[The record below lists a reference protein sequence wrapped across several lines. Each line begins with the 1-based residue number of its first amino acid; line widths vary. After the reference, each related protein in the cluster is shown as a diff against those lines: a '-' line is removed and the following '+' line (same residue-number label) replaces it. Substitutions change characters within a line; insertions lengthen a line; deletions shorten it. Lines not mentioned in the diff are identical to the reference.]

1 MVPLSSLAP
10 GTQATV
16 LRIDI
21 PVAQRVRLMEMGMI
35 PGTVVDVVR
44 FAPLGDPLEIR
55 LRGYHLSLRKRDA
68 EQIWVQP

>member
-68 EQIWVQP
+68 EQIWVQT